1 MTLNSNTLRELLATL
16 RFTGSLPDKS
26 LHALAGAGVV
36 RDYAAGQILFRE
48 GSASDETY
56 VIVAGHVA
64 LDMHVEHRGAA
75 RLVTLG
81 PGDLVG
87 WSGVV
92 GDKRMT
98 TSAVALEASRVVA
111 FPARRITEL
120 CESDHEFGYAWMRA
134 TAAALARRLLATRL
148 QLLDLFAA
156 PSSGPSLSRGGNA

>member
-1 MTLNSNTLRELLATL
+1 MTLNSNSLRDLLATL
-16 RFTGSLPDKS
+16 RFTGALPDKS
-26 LHALAGAGVV
+26 LQALAGSGVV
-36 RDYAAGQILFRE
+36 RDYAAGQTLFRE
-48 GSASDETY
+48 GTTSEETY

-64 LDMHVEHRGAA
+64 LDMHVAHRGAA

-92 GDKRMT
+92 GDNRMT
-98 TSAVALEASRVVA
+98 ASAVALEATRVVA
-111 FPARRITEL
+111 FPAQRITEL

-134 TAAALARRLLATRL
+134 TAAALARRLVATRL

-156 PSSGPSLSRGGNA
+156 PSGGAPLSRGGNA